1 MNQLRLYLRTRTASK
16 LISILLSIAL
26 LVTMLPISA
35 LADEDAVI
43 NAAHIAIGTPSPVN
57 GQAIADGTVTVTGG
71 KAVVTWSSDGV
82 SYTAASGTF
91 AQNTVYRTKYVLT
104 ADVGY
109 VFDPASGVY
118 EKGGARDLS
127 GSITRLSPEPFPAT
141 FTTTVSTEV
150 TLNDTL
156 TIIITWPNM
165 TIEASDISIGTV
177 APAVG
182 AAVEDGTNTFNKGT
196 ITVTWY
202 DTIKGSRLE
211 GGTFAGNTFHH
222 TIYVFRA
229 RDGYAFDTTGGI
241 YLDGAKSLKSR
252 IANIGS
258 SFETSASVSK
268 TTYDNDTLTFYVWWN
283 KTNED
288 TSLPIIRAEDITI
301 GTVAPAP
308 FAAVAD
314 GTNTFNHAGFDGAG
328 AIEWL
333 PSAAV
338 FESGKT
344 YKTTYYLIASDGYA
358 FDKPNEYRKG
368 QARDLTSRIVNLGSG
383 TFTVSSSTFRP
394 TLDITVTWPQ
404 TGLLMP
410 NDISIGTPAPV
421 AEAAMADG
429 TNIFNNASSA
439 IDWSADNG
447 TTYNPASGTYAFV
460 TTYKTKYVMKAA
472 AGYFFDSASG
482 VYEDGGGKS
491 LKSRF
496 ANLGS
501 GTYTAVVSGESKDTL
516 TIVVTWP
523 QTAAASFTTIDTS
536 GMSIGTAAPVTGES
550 IVNGTNAF
558 AHTTA
563 NVLWSADN
571 GASYASASGTF
582 APGKAYKTKYVL
594 TAEAGYVFDPEAGAY
609 ASIPVPNV
617 GSGTVSSQV
626 STTGTSNDTLTITVT
641 WPATAL
647 AAIAAS
653 GLAIGTMVPATGG
666 SMADG
671 ANTFPHAAGAVTWS
685 SDGGVTYQ
693 AASGLYA
700 PRTVYKTKY
709 VLTAD
714 NGYTF
719 DSTMNAYNAVKVTNL
734 NGAVLSAVVST
745 STAANDMLTIVV
757 TWPETEA
764 VTIVP
769 ADISIGTVSPVTG
782 ASQADG
788 TNTFAHA
795 TGAVAW
801 SSDGGA
807 SYAAATGTFAAAKVY
822 QTKYVLTSTVGY
834 VFDSA
839 AGAYEKNG
847 AKDVSGQIANLGSS
861 AFSAT
866 VSTVSSSNDTLTIVV
881 TWPATGAAM
890 IVPADISITTA
901 APVTG
906 ANQSNGS
913 NILNHASSIIS
924 WSSDDGS
931 SYQPAGGT
939 FAIGKRYKTKYVLTA
954 DENSQFDPTAGAYD
968 SISIVNLDAA
978 GAFTAQ
984 VSTASVTND
993 TLTIIVTWPATAITD
1008 TVKISTNNTSDFSAY
1023 YVNTLIPAQ
1032 GLSVSSE
1039 TGYSLMLVNESIDTR
1054 TPFAPLTAAM
1064 VKSITVKDG
1073 QGNELPAT
1081 VETVSTGVAQY
1092 HPWSLK
1098 ITIGK
1103 NETAAARLITV
1114 TVDAD
1119 AAQRIDIRNLSGFT
1133 IPTINYAQSTPRN
1146 GYPNHY
1152 GNYFYFLPGDLL
1164 NLQTTSD
1171 RLIPAGIQLVGKN
1184 TSQMSPTT
1192 NTLFDTAN
1200 YRFGYTFS
1208 MPNEPVFLSVTSTDG
1223 KAAHDIIVN
1232 ATIPG
1237 VVSPTL
1243 TGGTNFV
1250 KATVSKPATDYSG
1263 AIVTVDPGSYNRRMY
1278 KITGVEVRSK
1288 LLNTTLPVT
1297 VNGNGT
1303 YSFVMPFTDANVTV
1317 LVQKVVSN
1325 PVKTEIRF
1333 NANAEVTVDLEDYY
1347 PGDTITA
1354 QIVNKDPAKY
1364 IKYVYVYIEK
1374 GASGYYLTERYVSNP
1389 YDSRNDFRIRPYGPT
1404 ESLAADEAIKII
1416 VVFDNVS
1423 IPVKTASTA
1432 QFSNYPAQVGMNEP
1446 ITFSFTPPRDASKIF
1461 KPVVRFQDRL
1471 NNKTLSACTYV
1482 SSDPQDQTKSVYTC
1496 AAAANNGINLIE
1508 LMVDAV
1514 DINSP
1519 AADGAPGAT
1528 KLRNIASVSPNS
1540 KLADLFKT
1548 IHVFGTNMNGEGQ
1561 VFIGTSPNPTLEA
1574 TVKDATATSLAIQV
1588 PANMLS
1594 SKTDVTYYVSSNGVQ
1609 RSVTIP
1615 AAQNL
1620 SHVNFGYMAIV
1631 SDGGSNHFLVIS
1643 DTETDLKQQ
1652 LGNRTPDLTI
1662 KGSFKANGNIYGDYV
1677 FSGPLTINGGL
1688 AVYLP
1693 DSLGQFYV
1701 SDDKKGTVKV
1711 TMKNVNMTAG
1721 SFSILS
1727 QAGGS
1732 ITLEKGVE
1740 YISEYAKDEDGE
1752 LEDPS
1757 KQNIEILI
1765 QDQNKLTFV
1774 GNGMQAGFTGATLL
1788 GNSVIFDGRLYLG
1801 MALPGTYPVG
1811 ISLNI
1816 DRLQYGMDGQGN
1828 LSYQGVTA
1836 EGSVSLGND
1845 VSKKLLGGFG
1855 INGSAEGSIDTFNS
1869 KYGLGFD
1876 IDAKLANFASNLSL
1890 KKNNA
1895 SGQFIPDSIKIVVGL
1910 ENGIP
1915 VTPLTP
1921 IAKLTRIGGGV
1932 SGLADTISGNYKGI
1946 APILILLTGD
1956 FEVGSLIPG
1965 AGLLE
1970 FNNVELAVGP
1980 SQISLSGKPTLLK
1993 MDIFD
1998 NFRAGMYLTS
2008 TSVKYVIQIDANIL
2022 KNFSVIVAGGNATL
2036 IYYKNNGFNLNGQ
2049 LYGRLQVPEID
2060 IGLTSI
2066 GPLSLFDQNVGLSN
2080 TNAYASFSILGFGL
2094 KVNYAFD
2101 SGNISVGRRSF
2112 AAAQTGPAA
2121 QIVYDENGT
2130 EIGQM
2135 NAFSNVRLVS
2145 SSGDSRSLLR
2155 TIAVE
2160 PAISANDERTE
2171 HTVSFPEGLT
2181 ENYAVLVSA
2190 EPGDLQ
2196 ILDPNGNPYGLI
2208 YPGTLDDGTPYYN
2221 DPNANAA
2228 VVSESTVMIRL
2239 GAQAGNWKIASSHS
2253 FDSSIIAIAPLPKI
2267 AGISYDAGTRQVSW
2281 DLTGLDTAEEDYQVE
2296 VRLSTDNGDDPDA
2309 RSAGVLV
2316 YTVDLGAADVTDK
2329 AASGS
2334 YTFTAQD
2341 LNYLQSGQ
2349 YYARVT
2355 LIGKPMSDASRL
2367 IPYASMNAK
2376 QEMSVVNPLA
2386 PGSISGVA
2394 VSAGGGGTIHAAW
2407 DTVSGADGYI
2417 VRLYD
2422 ADGNAIVSPVT
2433 YTDEI
2438 GGDGKPTG
2446 NRIAHAGR
2454 PMEYLVSADD
2464 EVNGELTVYLGGME
2478 SGNRYKLAVT
2488 PFAYA
2493 DLAVG
2498 EGESDLASI
2507 YGPSTITD
2515 VVAVPLVKTPV
2526 IHVKPSVGVITND
2539 SLRGYMLTVGGDFT
2553 LDLATTYVNAEDGQ
2567 TQDLDT
2573 KFTVW
2578 QSDGTIDQ
2586 NTKLPKLVKVYASGD
2601 YEHQASVP
2609 ISVDGEAGSTLL
2621 RIVAGNEQGDVSE
2634 YGLAVQY
2641 NSLPPVLFVETGTD
2655 GKIVADSAG
2664 RYQIKGS
2671 TLPYATVLDDRGNRA
2686 TADDAGAFSLSG
2698 TLSSGTQAYSTV
2710 TAIDSVGN
2718 VAQDDVS
2725 IVKSGDP
2732 GTDPGTNPGTDP
2744 GTNPG
2749 TDPGTDPDTGS
2760 PPSTDGGQQT
2770 DGQTGGSTN
2779 NGTPAKKTFKDVFA
2793 EAPWAE
2799 EAIERAYKLGIVS
2812 GRTADIFAPN
2822 SNTRRDEAIA
2832 MLVRARHL
2840 PMGKQADLDAA
2851 AVYFADW
2858 NELAEWSQPYIA
2870 AAYANGLVAG
2880 TENNGKHYVNGA
2892 SFITRAEVAVLFQ
2905 NAYQLAADEGN
2916 RKTFGDA
2923 IPEWAA
2929 NSVNIL
2935 SSHGVINGYPNS
2947 TFLPASNATRA
2958 ELVVTLMRLID
2969 QQEKAAAAEEK

>member
-16 LISILLSIAL
+16 LISIILSIAL
-26 LVTMLPISA
+26 LVTVLPLSA

-43 NAAHIAIGTPSPVN
+43 DATDIVIGTSSPVN
-57 GQAIADGTVTVTGG
+57 GQPIADGTVTLTRGQ
-71 KAVVTWSSDGV
+71 AAVTWSSDGV

-109 VFDPASGVY
+109 VFDPVSGVY
-118 EKGGARDLS
+118 EKGGGRDLT

-141 FTTTVSTEV
+141 FTATVSSGF

-156 TIIITWPNM
+156 TIIVTWPNM

-182 AAVEDGTNTFNKGT
+182 AAVEDGTNTFKKGT
-196 ITVTWY
+196 IAATWY
-202 DTIKGSRLE
+202 DTVKGSRLE
-211 GGTFAGNTFHH
+211 GGTFAGSTFYH
-222 TIYVFRA
+222 TIYVFTA
-229 RDGYAFDTTGGI
+229 RDGYAFDTTSGI

-252 IANIGS
+252 IANMGAV
-258 SFETSASVSK
+258 FETSATVSK
-268 TTYDNDTLTFYVWWN
+268 TTYDNDTLTLYVWWN
-283 KTNED
+283 ITGAD
-288 TSLPIIRAEDITI
+288 TSLPIIGAEDITI

-308 FAAVAD
+308 FAIVAD
-314 GTNTFNHAGFDGAG
+314 GTNTFHHAGFDGAG
-328 AIEWL
+328 AVEWF
-333 PSAAV
+333 PSAAA

-344 YKTTYYLIASDGYA
+344 YKTTYYLIASSGYV
-358 FDKPNEYRKG
+358 FDKPDQYLKG
-368 QARDLTSRIVNLGSG
+368 KARDLSSRIVNLGSG
-383 TFTVSSSTFRP
+383 TFTVSGSTIRP
-394 TLDITVTWPQ
+394 TLEITITWPQ

-410 NDISIGTPAPV
+410 KDISIGTPAPV

-429 TNIFNNASSA
+429 ANIFNNASAA
-439 IDWSADNG
+439 IDWSSNNG
-447 TTYNPASGTYAFV
+447 MTYNPASGTYAFV
-460 TTYKTKYVMKAA
+460 TTYKTQYVIKAET
-472 AGYFFDSASG
+472 GYFFDSAAG

-523 QTAAASFTTIDTS
+523 QTAAASFTTIDVS

-550 IVNGTNAF
+550 IANGTNAF

-563 NVLWSADN
+563 SVMWSADN

-594 TAEAGYVFDPEAGAY
+594 TAEAGYVFDPAAGAY
-609 ASIPVPNV
+609 ASIPVLNV
-617 GSGTVSSQV
+617 GSGTASAQV
-626 STTGTSNDTLTITVT
+626 STASTSNDTLTITVT
-641 WPATAL
+641 WPATAW
-647 AAIAAS
+647 ATIAAS
-653 GLAIGTMVPATGG
+653 GLAIGTMVPITGG

-671 ANTFPHAAGAVTWS
+671 ANMFPHAAGAVTWS
-685 SDGGVTYQ
+685 SDGGVTY
-693 AASGLYA
+693 AAAGGSYA
-700 PRTVYKTKY
+700 PGTVYKTKY

-719 DSTMNAYNAVKVTNL
+719 DAAMNAYNAVNVTNL
-734 NGAVLSAVVST
+734 NGAALSAVVST
-745 STAANDMLTIVV
+745 SRAANDTLTIVV

-764 VTIVP
+764 VTIVS
-769 ADISIGTVSPVTG
+769 ADISLGTVSPVTG
-782 ASQADG
+782 AAQADG
-788 TNTFAHA
+788 MNNFAHS
-795 TGAVAW
+795 TGAVTW

-822 QTKYVLTSTVGY
+822 QTQYVLTSMAGY

-847 AKDVSGQIANLGSS
+847 AKDLSGRIANLGSS

-866 VSTVSSSNDTLTIVV
+866 VSTASSSNDTLTIVV

-890 IVPADISITTA
+890 ITPADISITTA
-901 APVTG
+901 APMTG
-906 ANQSNGS
+906 ADQSNGS
-913 NILNHASSIIS
+913 NIFNHASSSIS

-954 DENSQFDPTAGAYD
+954 DENYQFDSTEGAYD
-968 SISIVNLDAA
+968 SISIDSLDAE

-984 VSTASVTND
+984 VSTTSVTND

-1008 TVKISTNNTSDFSAY
+1008 AVKFSTSSTTDFSVY
-1023 YVNTLIPAQ
+1023 YANTLIPAQ
-1032 GLSVSSE
+1032 GLTVSSE
-1039 TGYSLMLVNESIDTR
+1039 TDYSLILVNESIDSR

-1073 QGNELPAT
+1073 QGNELPAS
-1081 VETVSTGVAQY
+1081 VEAVSTGVAQY

-1098 ITIGK
+1098 ITIGR

-1164 NLQTTSD
+1164 SLQTTSD

-1192 NTLFDTAN
+1192 NTLFDTKN
-1200 YRFGYTFS
+1200 YRFGYSFS
-1208 MPNEPVFLSVTSTDG
+1208 MPSEPVFLSVTSTDG

-1243 TGGTNFV
+1243 TGGSSFV

-1263 AIVTVDPGSYNRRMY
+1263 AIITVDPGSYNRRMY
-1278 KITGVEVRSK
+1278 KVTGVEVRSK
-1288 LLNTTLPVT
+1288 LLNTALPVT
-1297 VNGNGT
+1297 VNGDGT

-1317 LVQKVVSN
+1317 LVQKNVSL
-1325 PVKTEIRF
+1325 PIKTEITS
-1333 NANAEVTVDLEDYY
+1333 NVKAEMTVDLEEYY
-1347 PGDTITA
+1347 VGDTITA
-1354 QIVNKDPAKY
+1354 QIVSKDPAKY
-1364 IKYVYVYIEK
+1364 LLYVQVFLEK
-1374 GASGYYLTERYVSNP
+1374 GSSVYFLRDRLAANP
-1389 YDSRNDFRIRPYGPT
+1389 YDSSIDLRLHALSSPYPLEG
-1404 ESLAADEAIKII
+1404 DETIKLIAKFGD
-1416 VVFDNVS
+1416 VV

-1432 QFSNYPAQVGMNEP
+1432 QFSNYPAQVGVNEP
-1446 ITFSFTPPRDASKIF
+1446 ITFSFTPPGDASKIF
-1461 KPVVRFQDRL
+1461 TPVVRFQDRL
-1471 NNKTLSACTYV
+1471 GNKTLSACTYV

-1496 AAAANNGINLIE
+1496 AAAAKSSINVVE

-1514 DINSP
+1514 DIHSP
-1519 AADGAPGAT
+1519 AADGAPGST

-1540 KLADLFKT
+1540 RLADLFKT

-1574 TVKDATATSLAIQV
+1574 AVKDATANSLVVQV

-1594 SKTDVTYYVSSNGVQ
+1594 SKTDVTYYISSNGVQ

-1631 SDGGSNHFLVIS
+1631 SDSGSNHSVIVS

-1652 LGNRTPDLTI
+1652 LGNRTPVLTI
-1662 KGSFKANGNIYGDYV
+1662 KGSFKANGNIWGDYV

-1688 AVYLP
+1688 SVYLP

-1701 SDDKKGTVKV
+1701 SDDKNGTVKV
-1711 TMKNVNMTAG
+1711 TMSNVNMTAG

-1727 QAGGS
+1727 KADGS

-1740 YISEYAKDEDGE
+1740 YIFEYAKDEDGE

-1765 QDQNKLTFV
+1765 QNQNKLTVV

-1788 GNSVIFDGRLYLG
+1788 GNSVIFDGVINLS
-1801 MALPGTYPVG
+1801 MALPGSDPIG
-1811 ISLNI
+1811 IGLNI
-1816 DRLQYGMDGQGN
+1816 DRLQYGMDVQGN

-1836 EGSVSLGND
+1836 DGSVSLGND

-1855 INGSAEGSIDTFNS
+1855 INGSAEGSIDTFNG

-1876 IDAKLANFASNLSL
+1876 IDAKLANFASSLSL

-1895 SGQFIPDSIKIVVGL
+1895 SGLFIPDSIKIVVGL

-1915 VTPLTP
+1915 VTPMTP

-1970 FNNVELAVGP
+1970 FNSVELAVGP
-1980 SQISLSGKPTLLK
+1980 SQISLSGNPTLLK

-1998 NFRAGMYLTS
+1998 NFRAGIYLTN
-2008 TSVKYVIQIDANIL
+2008 TSVSYQMQIDANFL
-2022 KNFSVIVAGGNATL
+2022 KNFSVILAGGNANLT
-2036 IYYKNNGFNLNGQ
+2036 YYRNNGFNLNGQ
-2049 LYGRLQVPEID
+2049 LYGRIQVPEID
-2060 IGLTSI
+2060 IGPTSI
-2066 GPLSLFDQNVGLSN
+2066 GPLSLFDQAVGLSN
-2080 TNAYASFSILGFGL
+2080 TNAYASLSILGFGL
-2094 KVNYAFD
+2094 KVNYAFG
-2101 SGNISVGRRSF
+2101 SGSVSVGRRSF

-2121 QIVYDENGT
+2121 QTVYDENGT
-2130 EIGQM
+2130 EIGQV

-2145 SSGDSRSLLR
+2145 SSGDSRSLMR

-2160 PAISANDERTE
+2160 PTISTNTERTE

-2181 ENYAVLVSA
+2181 EDYAVLVSA
-2190 EPGDLQ
+2190 DPGDLQ
-2196 ILDPNGNPYGLI
+2196 ILDLNGNPYGLI

-2228 VVSESTVMIRL
+2228 VVSQSTVMIRL
-2239 GAQAGNWKIASSHS
+2239 GGPTGNWTIASGQP
-2253 FDSSIIAIAPLPKI
+2253 FDSSIIAIAPLSKI
-2267 AGISYDAGTRQVSW
+2267 AGTSYDAGTQQVSW
-2281 DLTGLDTAEEDYQVE
+2281 DLTGLDTAAEDYQVE
-2296 VRLSTDNGDDPDA
+2296 VRLSTDNGDDPNA
-2309 RSAGVLV
+2309 RSAGVLIH
-2316 YTVDLGAADVTDK
+2316 TVDVGAAEVTDK

-2334 YTFTAQD
+2334 YMFTAQD

-2355 LIGKPMSDASRL
+2355 LIGKPISDASRS
-2367 IPYASMNAK
+2367 IPYASVNAK
-2376 QEMSVVNPLA
+2376 QEMSVINPLA
-2386 PGSISGVA
+2386 PGSISGVT

-2407 DTVSGADGYI
+2407 EAVPGADGYI
-2417 VRLYD
+2417 VRLHD
-2422 ADGNAIVSPVT
+2422 TDGNAIVSPLT

-2438 GGDGKPTG
+2438 GDDGKPTG

-2454 PMEYLVSADD
+2454 TMEYQVSADD
-2464 EVNGELTVYLGGME
+2464 ERNGKLTVYLGGME

-2493 DLAVG
+2493 DLAGG
-2498 EGESDLASI
+2498 EEEADLANI

-2515 VVAVPLVKTPV
+2515 VVAVPLVKAPV

-2539 SLRGYMLTVGGDFT
+2539 SLRGYMLTVGSDFA
-2553 LDLATTYVNAEDGQ
+2553 LDLATTYVSAEDGQ

-2586 NTKLPKLVKVYASGD
+2586 NTKLPRFVSVYASND

-2609 ISVDGEAGSTLL
+2609 VTVDGDAGSTLL
-2621 RIVAGNEQGDVSE
+2621 RIVAENNQGDVSE
-2634 YGLAVQY
+2634 YGLAVHY
-2641 NSLPPVLFVETGTD
+2641 NSLPPILFVETGTD

-2698 TLSSGTQAYSTV
+2698 TLSSGTQAFSTV

-2718 VAQDDVS
+2718 VAQDDIS
-2725 IVKSGDP
+2725 IVKSSDP

-2749 TDPGTDPDTGS
+2749 TDPDPSNGNGNGS
-2760 PPSTDGGQQT
+2760 NPGSGSIPSTDN
-2770 DGQTGGSTN
+2770 GS
-2779 NGTPAKKTFKDVFA
+2779 PAKKTFKDVFA
-2793 EAPWAE
+2793 EAAWAE

-2812 GRTADIFAPN
+2812 GQAEDIFAPN
-2822 SNTRRDEAIA
+2822 SNTRRDEAMA

-2840 PMGKQADLDAA
+2840 QIGKQADLDAA
-2851 AVYFADW
+2851 AAYFADW
-2858 NELAEWSQPYIA
+2858 NELAQWSRPYIA
-2870 AAYANGLVAG
+2870 AAYANGLIAG
-2880 TENNGKHYVNGA
+2880 TEHNGKPYVNGA

-2905 NAYQLAADEGN
+2905 NAYQLAEDEGN

-2923 IPEWAA
+2923 IPAWAA

-2935 SSHGVINGYPNS
+2935 SSNGVINGYPDS
-2947 TFLPASNATRA
+2947 TFQPASNATRA
-2958 ELVVTLMRLID
+2958 ELVVMLMRLID
-2969 QQEKAAAAEEK
+2969 RQEKAAPAEEK